1 MSDIHPYWSYG
12 PDNGQPIVEALNEGR
27 RAAAL
32 DMATRRLFVDTTEE
46 ALARAVQFEAYLKG
60 DQPVVG
66 VEVSEYDSLVD
77 RSNKLLAME
86 RRGESDA

>member
-12 PDNGQPIVEALNEGR
+12 PDGGQEVVEAVNEGR

-32 DMATRRLFVDTTEE
+32 ELAASLPFGGTTEE
-46 ALARAVQFEAYLKG
+46 ILARAVRFEAYLKG

-66 VEVSEYDSLVD
+66 VE
-77 RSNKLLAME
+77 A
-86 RRGESDA
+86 SDA